1 MFCYCC
7 EFVVDKVFPT
17 LVWTLESLRYLII
30 MTPSVIILNVAILL
44 LECFLFNVLG
54 IFLSNNEAHHPQLL
68 ENRITI
74 WEFLVET
81 FSVNNNI
88 TKQSGEKFK
97 RMIIFSPENSQIKNS
112 FYFTYEQLKW
122 NG

>member
-7 EFVVDKVFPT
+7 AFVVDKVFPT

-30 MTPSVIILNVAILL
+30 TTASVIILNVAILL

-54 IFLSNNEAHHPQLL
+54 IFLSNYEAHHPQLL